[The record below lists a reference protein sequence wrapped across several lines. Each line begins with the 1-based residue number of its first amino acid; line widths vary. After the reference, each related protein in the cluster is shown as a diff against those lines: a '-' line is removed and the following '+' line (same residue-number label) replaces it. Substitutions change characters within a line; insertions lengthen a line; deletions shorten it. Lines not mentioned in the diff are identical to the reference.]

1 MVRSVRWKRKR
12 KREEKVRKSKKKMI
26 LNGKKW
32 TRNLNAKVQNVML
45 DGVVLVKMVKTKMMM
60 DLFRARGNHRGRKKT
75 SAEGKVWSSND

>member
-1 MVRSVRWKRKR
+1 M
-12 KREEKVRKSKKKMI
+12 EEKQEERRKSQKKQEKDDIKWEKMD
-26 LNGKKW
+26 KEHKCS
-32 TRNLNAKVQNVML
+32 VQNVML